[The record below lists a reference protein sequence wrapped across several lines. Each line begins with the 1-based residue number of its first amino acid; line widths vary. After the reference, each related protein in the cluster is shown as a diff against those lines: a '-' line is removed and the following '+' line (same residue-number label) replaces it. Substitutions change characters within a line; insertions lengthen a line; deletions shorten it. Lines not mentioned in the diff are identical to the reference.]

1 MSQYTYPW
9 NDKKKDEDQIPYSLH
24 VNSRLKT
31 MFVLLLSDKISYS
44 MYTLVRKK
52 ALIYEKRENFGI
64 STCFNL
70 LKNIRPQHSRSDR
83 V

>member
-1 MSQYTYPW
+1 
-9 NDKKKDEDQIPYSLH
+9 
-24 VNSRLKT
+24 
-31 MFVLLLSDKISYS
+31 MFVLLLSDKISDS

-52 ALIYEKRENFGI
+52 ALIYEKMENFGI
-64 STCFNL
+64 STRFNL